1 MKLKP
6 EPAVLYAPL
15 LFVLKK
21 TGLPRHRENREFGA
35 PFFQT
40 GKTQGIS
47 QNILKICF
55 YTGNLTPTQG
65 KFKGEKKKKNSDLV
79 I

>member
-1 MKLKP
+1 MLG
-6 EPAVLYAPL
+6 V
-15 LFVLKK
+15 
-21 TGLPRHRENREFGA
+21 TGFPRHRENREFGS

-40 GKTQGIS
+40 GKTQGIC
-47 QNILKICF
+47 QKILKMCF

-65 KFKGEKKKKNSDLV
+65 KFGGEKNNELV

>member
-1 MKLKP
+1 MCIFPVSKIDAINLQI
-6 EPAVLYAPL
+6 A
-15 LFVLKK
+15 
-21 TGLPRHRENREFGA
+21 GLPRHRENREFGS

-40 GKTQGIS
+40 GKTQGIC

-55 YTGNLTPTQG
+55 YTGNLTPTQE
-65 KFKGEKKKKNSDLV
+65 KFGGQKLNNELV